1 MSKTLRKNLSFW
13 MSKRIRL
20 ATALAEKESATLART
35 ATPLPRTASTLARTV
50 STVST
55 VSTLARTASTL
66 AEMEREEKKEG
77 SLARIGSL

>member
-1 MSKTLRKNLSFW
+1 

-55 VSTLARTASTL
+55 LARTASTL

>member
-1 MSKTLRKNLSFW
+1 MSKRLRKNLSFW

-35 ATPLPRTASTLARTV
+35 ATPLPRT
-50 STVST
+50 VST